1 MKKKRATKSN
11 TKTKTK
17 KTGRPGELT
26 ANASANVA
34 ATVVDM
40 VDIAGEGTL
49 VEIVDAM
56 APWMLQG
63 MGEGVVLTI
72 GERESS
78 LRKWKTA
85 SEEQGQTPAMLASTM
100 RRLAEAGLAGSV
112 GAGVAGVG
120 GVCGGAA
127 AATAAA
133 VTVDGSCWL
142 DPSIVAMVRTLHA
155 VSVSDEAR
163 GVGGGKKGDKKARRK
178 AAREAVE
185 VVLDPVV
192 VEEAYCSA
200 LTKYVGGGDEGETDR
215 YFERERRQL
224 RQGENQSD

>member
-112 GAGVAGVG
+112 GAVAAGVG
-120 GVCGGAA
+120 GVCGAA
-127 AATAAA
+127 AAAA
-133 VTVDGSCWL
+133 TVDGSCWL

-155 VSVSDEAR
+155 VSVSDEAM
-163 GVGGGKKGDKKARRK
+163 GGGGGKKKGDKKARRK

-200 LTKYVGGGDEGETDR
+200 LTKYVGGEMRGDR
-215 YFERERRQL
+215 
-224 RQGENQSD
+224 